1 MNIVQKFVLCSLFFL
16 AGTTVLSAQ
25 FTIPPKPSKV
35 TQQKA
40 VYDYADVLSDSE
52 ERALNLKLIRYADTT
67 STQIVIATINDLKG
81 DYIATVST
89 NWAHKWG
96 VGDVKKDNGIFVLL
110 SKNDRKIWISP
121 GYGVEQY
128 ITAGQA
134 GDIVRSVILPEFKAG
149 SYYRGLNNGTTVMIQ
164 MLNGTFKGVPIRNTI
179 ETQGDGFPIFF
190 FIIILVFFLIVWSK
204 KRKDDDDSNNGGRK
218 KRSPSLLDV
227 IILSNMGRGGY
238 SGGSFG
244 GGSSGGGFG
253 GGFGG
258 GGFSGGG
265 AGGSW

>member
-1 MNIVQKFVLCSLFFL
+1 MNVLQKFVLFGLVFL
-16 AGTTVLSAQ
+16 LGTSFSWAQ
-25 FTIPPKPSKV
+25 FTIPPKPTKV
-35 TQQKA
+35 TKQTA
-40 VYDYADVLSDSE
+40 VYDYANVLSAAE
-52 ERALNLKLIRYADTT
+52 ERALDTKLIRYADTT
-67 STQIVIATINDLKG
+67 STQIVVATINDLNG

-96 VGDVKKDNGIFVLL
+96 IGDAKKDNGIFVLL

-128 ITAGQA
+128 ITAGQT
-134 GDIVRSVILPEFKAG
+134 GDIIRGIILPEFKAG
-149 SYYRGLNNGTTVMIQ
+149 SYYRGLNKGTTVMMQ
-164 MLNGTFKGVPIRNTI
+164 MLNGTYKGTPIRNPL

-190 FIIILVFFLIVWSK
+190 FVIIVVFFLIVWSK
-204 KRKDDDDSNNGGRK
+204 KRNDDEGSSNGGRK
-218 KRSPSLLDV
+218 KRNTSLLDV
-227 IILSNMGRGGY
+227 IILSSMGR
-238 SGGSFG
+238 GGSFG
-244 GGSSGGGFG
+244 GGSSSGGGFG